1 MSTIYD
7 LIYKKHDKKIRKEF
21 LEELKETEKEDI
33 KERNRKALEAH
44 LSNVKELIEN
54 KEWIAIEKYLKLLSI
69 EYNFRVAKECLEVGY
84 YNDLPY
90 ASAIFSNLIDG
101 AKAEVERYYF
111 GFSEHNYYRSYEHRI
126 DEDKIVYKFTDHP
139 ILLRPWNSVR
149 ILNNSI
155 DINQDNVLSAEKG
168 YINLKN
174 NYYFPLGLIVCDG
187 GNHSQLSAILEGNGE
202 SAIEMIL
209 DMRPLYD
216 EVVFDGNDFISK
228 RDNRVIS
235 VINSEKEIVLNT
247 KNLLGVYFEIG
258 RLLKEHLEYFPTYI
272 TKYLKKWLFET
283 RVYKNGPTKI
293 ETCLSTFGKPG
304 EALFKVYIPTNIPI
318 EGNDEFQYL
327 EHFTIKQCVS
337 EVTPF
342 DEHFL
347 PKIEEMKQYIHDEG
361 LEMQGDTVFLA
372 ILPIFGQHF
381 VEINIP
387 IKEIS
392 DAI

>member
-272 TKYLKKWLFET
+272 TKYLKK
-283 RVYKNGPTKI
+283 
-293 ETCLSTFGKPG
+293 
-304 EALFKVYIPTNIPI
+304 
-318 EGNDEFQYL
+318 
-327 EHFTIKQCVS
+327 
-337 EVTPF
+337 
-342 DEHFL
+342 
-347 PKIEEMKQYIHDEG
+347 
-361 LEMQGDTVFLA
+361 
-372 ILPIFGQHF
+372 
-381 VEINIP
+381 
-387 IKEIS
+387 
-392 DAI
+392 

>member
-1 MSTIYD
+1 MSIVYD

-21 LEELKETEKEDI
+21 LEELKETAKKEI

-44 LSNVKELIEN
+44 LSNVKKLIKN

-69 EYNFRVAKECLEVGY
+69 EYDFRVAKECLEAGY
-84 YNDLPY
+84 YNELPY
-90 ASAIFSNLIDG
+90 ASDIFSKLIDE
-101 AKAEVERYYF
+101 AKVEVECYYF
-111 GFSEHNYYRSYEHRI
+111 GFSEHNHYRRYEHRI

-139 ILLRPWNSVR
+139 ILLRPWKSVR

-168 YINLKN
+168 YTNLKN
-174 NYYFPLGLIVCDG
+174 NYYFPLGLIVCNG

-209 DMRPLYD
+209 DMRPLYE

-228 RDNRVIS
+228 RDNRVIP

-258 RLLKEHLEYFPTYI
+258 RLLQGHLEYFPTYI
-272 TKYLKKWLFET
+272 TKYLKKWLFEIG
-283 RVYKNGPTKI
+283 VYKNGPTTI

-304 EALFKVYIPTNIPI
+304 EASFKVYIPTNIPI

-347 PKIEEMKQYIHDEG
+347 PKIEEMKQYIQDEG
-361 LEMQGDTVFLA
+361 L
-372 ILPIFGQHF
+372 
-381 VEINIP
+381 
-387 IKEIS
+387 
-392 DAI
+392 